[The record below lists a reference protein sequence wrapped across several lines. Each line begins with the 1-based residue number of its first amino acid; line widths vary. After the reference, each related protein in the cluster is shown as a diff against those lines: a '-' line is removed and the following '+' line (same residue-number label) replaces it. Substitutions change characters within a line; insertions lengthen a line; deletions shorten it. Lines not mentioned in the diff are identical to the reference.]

1 MIDIDFEKFEQ
12 LSEEEQ
18 QAIIKTWGEREW
30 CDYFEKDGYVSCE
43 DFFSQLKSA
52 VIGAIKERNG
62 RRNHKD
68 SAGEVQSQD

>member
-1 MIDIDFEKFEQ
+1 MGNVDFENFE
-12 LSEEEQ
+12 LLTEAEQ
-18 QAIIKTWGEREW
+18 ISIKKTWGEREW

-62 RRNHKD
+62 SKNTQKCN
-68 SAGEVQSQD
+68 